1 MFVFFVSFFS
11 FLTARFVLSLLQGGG
26 RGAVFFLV
34 LILSPG
40 VFFLVVFVVFLGRG
54 RRVCFLRFFFFLTAR
69 FVLSLL
75 QGGGRGAV
83 FFLVLILSPGVFFLV
98 VFVVFLGRGRRVCFL
113 RFFFF

>member
-1 MFVFFVSFFS
+1 MFSRCYRAGAGAQFFFGFNPFSGSVLLGGVCGVSGAGAPCLFSS
-11 FLTARFVLSLLQGGG
+11 FL
-26 RGAVFFLV
+26 
-34 LILSPG
+34 
-40 VFFLVVFVVFLGRG
+40 
-54 RRVCFLRFFFFLTAR
+54 FFLTAR

-113 RFFFF
+113 RFFFFSDC